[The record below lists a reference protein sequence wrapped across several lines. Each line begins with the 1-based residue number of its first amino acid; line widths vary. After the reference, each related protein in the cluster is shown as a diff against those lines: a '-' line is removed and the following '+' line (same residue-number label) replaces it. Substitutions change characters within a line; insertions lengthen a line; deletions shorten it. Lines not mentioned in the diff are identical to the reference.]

1 MGGPLSCTRPPPGET
16 DRKPPAMT
24 PSSPP
29 QASSAAADEF
39 VIQLALEH
47 RLLHPAQV
55 DAARALAA
63 GHADSATASP
73 RVLDLLVQQAVIT
86 SRQVAELLATEFDMQ
101 MAPDLANARIAGDTL
116 ELVPRAVAAKHRL
129 IPLGR
134 EGHKL
139 KVAIAD
145 PLDTDGI
152 DALGYV
158 VKMPIETVVAT
169 PEDITSA
176 IDRFYG
182 KDANS
187 IDDLLNDLS
196 VTNAGGDSAA
206 VTTEPGAAADTS
218 NTDADAPIIKL
229 VHGIILE
236 AIQRRASDIHIE
248 PLEKRFRVR
257 YRIDGVLIEVENPP
271 KRLQLSIISRLKIMA
286 NISIAE
292 KRIPQDG
299 RIQIAVGGKQLD
311 LRVSSLPTAH
321 GESIVM
327 RILDKEGL
335 TLGLP
340 ELGFLTDDAATFEKL
355 IQLPDGILLVTGPT
369 GSGKTTTLYGCLHFI
384 NKPDRK
390 IITVEDPVEYQL
402 NGINQVPVRHDVGM
416 TFASALRAML
426 RQAPNIVMVG
436 EIRDLET
443 AEIAINA
450 SLTGHMVFS
459 TLHTN
464 DAPGAVTRLIDIG
477 VKPFLVS
484 TSLRAVMAQR
494 LVRKICRHCKRP
506 YVPDSKELR
515 SLNINPAQAG
525 NATFAKGDGC
535 ADCNATGYRG
545 RMGIFE
551 IFVVNDE
558 IQKMI
563 YEHVGTAKLRE
574 KARSLGMRTM
584 REDGARKVTSGLTTI
599 EEVVSIT
606 VGDAS

>member
-1 MGGPLSCTRPPPGET
+1 MSNPSSAST
-16 DRKPPAMT
+16 PPA
-24 PSSPP
+24 
-29 QASSAAADEF
+29 ASAADDF
-39 VIQLALEH
+39 VIQLALD
-47 RLLHPAQV
+47 RGLLTTAQV
-55 DAARALAA
+55 GAARTIVA
-63 GHADSATASP
+63 GHTDLTVPTP
-73 RVLDLLVQQAVIT
+73 RLHEVLVQQGALNARNI
-86 SRQVAELLATEFDMQ
+86 AELLAAEFGMQ
-101 MAPDLANARIAGDTL
+101 MAPDLANLRVTGDTL
-116 ELVPRAVAAKHRL
+116 EVVPRAVAARYGL
-129 IPLGR
+129 LPLSR
-134 EGHKL
+134 DGHTL
-139 KVAIAD
+139 RVAIAD

-152 DALGYV
+152 DALGYIT
-158 VKMPIETVVAT
+158 KLAIEPVVAT
-169 PEDITSA
+169 AAEITDA

-196 VTNAGGDSAA
+196 VTGNDANAA
-206 VTTEPGAAADTS
+206 VTTEANVAAAATDS
-218 NTDADAPIIKL
+218 DADAPIIKL
-229 VHGIILE
+229 VHQIILE
-236 AIQRRASDIHIE
+236 AIHRRASDIHIE

-257 YRIDGVLIEVENPP
+257 YRIDGVLLEVENPP

-299 RIQIAVGGKQLD
+299 RIQIGVGGKQLD

-340 ELGFLTDDAATFEKL
+340 ELGFLSDDAATFERL
-355 IQLPDGILLVTGPT
+355 ISLPDGILLVTGPT

-416 TFASALRAML
+416 TFARALRAML

-464 DAPGAVTRLIDIG
+464 DAPSAVTRLIDIG

-484 TSLRAVMAQR
+484 TSLRATMAQR
-494 LVRKICRHCKRP
+494 LVRKICAKCKRP
-506 YVPDSKELR
+506 YTPDAKELR
-515 SLNINPAQAG
+515 ALNITAGQAAT
-525 NATFAKGDGC
+525 ATFAKGDGC

-545 RMGIFE
+545 RNGIFE
-551 IFVVNDE
+551 IFVVNEE

-563 YEHVGTAKLRE
+563 YEHVGSARLRE
-574 KARSLGMRTM
+574 RARALGMRTM
-584 REDGARKVTSGLTTI
+584 REDGLRKVMAGLTTI
-599 EEVVSIT
+599 DEVVSIT
-606 VGDAS
+606 VGDIN

>member
-1 MGGPLSCTRPPPGET
+1 M
-16 DRKPPAMT
+16 
-24 PSSPP
+24 
-29 QASSAAADEF
+29 
-39 VIQLALEH
+39 VQLAIDRG
-47 RLLHPAQV
+47 RLSESQV
-55 DAARALAA
+55 AAARAVVA
-63 GHADSATASP
+63 GHTDLSVPAP
-73 RVLDLLVQQAVIT
+73 RVLDVLAQQGVLSNRAM
-86 SRQVAELLATEFDMQ
+86 AELLAAEFGMA
-101 MAPDLANARIAGDTL
+101 MAPDLATVRVTGDTL
-116 ELVPRAVAAKHRL
+116 ELVPRALAARYGL
-129 IPLGR
+129 LPLAR
-134 EGHKL
+134 EGNTL
-139 KVAIAD
+139 RVAIAD

-152 DALGYV
+152 DALGYIS
-158 VKMPIETVVAT
+158 KLTIEPVVAT
-169 PEDITSA
+169 AREISDG

-196 VTNAGGDSAA
+196 VSGNDATAA
-206 VTTEPGAAADTS
+206 VTTEANAAGTAS
-218 NTDADAPIIKL
+218 NTDADAPIVKL
-229 VHGIILE
+229 VHQIILE

-257 YRIDGVLIEVENPP
+257 YRIDGVLLEVENPP
-271 KRLQLSIISRLKIMA
+271 KRLQLAIISRLKIMA

-299 RIQIAVGGKQLD
+299 RIQINANGKQLD

-340 ELGFLTDDAATFEKL
+340 ELGFFSDDAATFEKL
-355 IQLPDGILLVTGPT
+355 ISLPDGILLVTGPT

-416 TFASALRAML
+416 TFAAALRAML

-464 DAPGAVTRLIDIG
+464 DAPSAVTRLIDIG

-484 TSLRAVMAQR
+484 TSLRATMAQR
-494 LVRKICRHCKRP
+494 LVRKICAKCKRP
-506 YVPDSKELR
+506 YIPDAKELR
-515 SLNINPAQAG
+515 ALNITASQAAT
-525 NATFAKGDGC
+525 ATFAKGEGC
-535 ADCNATGYRG
+535 GDCNSTGYRG
-545 RMGIFE
+545 RNGIFE
-551 IFVVNDE
+551 IFVVNEE

-563 YEHVGTAKLRE
+563 YEHVGSARLRE
-574 KARSLGMRTM
+574 KARALGMRTM
-584 REDGARKVTSGLTTI
+584 REDGLRKVMAGMTTI
-599 EEVVSIT
+599 DEVVSIT
-606 VGDAS
+606 VGDAN

>member
-1 MGGPLSCTRPPPGET
+1 VT
-16 DRKPPAMT
+16 PPAAT
-24 PSSPP
+24 
-29 QASSAAADEF
+29 AFTAAADEF
-39 VIQLALEH
+39 VIQLAQE
-47 RLLHPAQV
+47 RGLLRAAQL
-55 DAARALAA
+55 DAARALLPVEPGAA
-63 GHADSATASP
+63 GAP
-73 RVLDLLVQQAVIT
+73 RLLDVLIQQGALS
-86 SRQVAELLATEFDMQ
+86 SRRVAELLANEFGMA
-101 MAPDLANARIAGDTL
+101 MAPDLTGLRIAGDTL

-129 IPLGR
+129 LPLGR
-134 EGHKL
+134 EGNRL
-139 KVAIAD
+139 KVAISD

-152 DALGYV
+152 DALGYL
-158 VKMPIETVVAT
+158 VKMPLETVVAT
-169 PEDITSA
+169 PEEIASA

-182 KDANS
+182 KDAAS

-196 VTNAGGDSAA
+196 SKDAADETEA
-206 VTTEPGAAADTS
+206 VTAETGGAPDPATTE
-218 NTDADAPIIKL
+218 ADAPIIKL
-229 VHGIILE
+229 VHQMILE
-236 AIQRRASDIHIE
+236 AIQRRASDIHVE
-248 PLEKRFRVR
+248 PLEKRLRVR
-257 YRIDGVLIEVENPP
+257 YRVDGVLIEVENPA
-271 KRLQLSIISRLKIMA
+271 KRLQLSIISRLKIMS

-292 KRIPQDG
+292 KRVPQDG

-311 LRVSSLPTAH
+311 LRVSSLPTVH

-340 ELGFLTDDAATFEKL
+340 ELGFFSDDAATFERL
-355 IQLPDGILLVTGPT
+355 ISLPDGILLVTGPT

-494 LVRKICRHCKRP
+494 LVRKICRQCKKP
-506 YVPDSKELR
+506 ILPTSSELR
-515 SLNINPAQAG
+515 ALNITAAQAEG
-525 NATFAKGDGC
+525 ATFAKGEGC
-535 ADCNATGYRG
+535 GNCNSTGYRG

-551 IFVVNDE
+551 IFVINEE

-563 YEHVGTAKLRE
+563 YEGEGTSKLRD
-574 KARSLGMRTM
+574 KARTLGMRTM
-584 REDGARKVTSGLTTI
+584 REDGARKVTAGLTTI

-606 VGDAS
+606 VGDSS

>member
-1 MGGPLSCTRPPPGET
+1 
-16 DRKPPAMT
+16 MT
-24 PSSPP
+24 PASPLP
-29 QASSAAADEF
+29 SLTAAADEF
-39 VIQLALEH
+39 VIQLALD
-47 RLLHPAQV
+47 RGLLQAAQI
-55 DAARALAA
+55 DAARAL
-63 GHADSATASP
+63 GGGQADSTRPAP
-73 RVLDLLVQQAVIT
+73 RLLDVLIQQGVLN
-86 SRQVAELLATEFDMQ
+86 SRKVAELLAAEFGMP
-101 MAPDLANARIAGDTL
+101 MAPDLTNVRITGDTL
-116 ELVPRAVAAKHRL
+116 ELVPRAVAARHRL
-129 IPLGR
+129 LPLGR
-134 EGHKL
+134 EGNKL
-139 KVAIAD
+139 RVAIAD

-152 DALGYV
+152 DALGYL
-158 VKMPIETVVAT
+158 VKMPLETMVAT
-169 PEDITSA
+169 AEEITAA

-196 VTNAGGDSAA
+196 GKDAGDETAA
-206 VTTEPGAAADTS
+206 VTTEPGAEVGAPNS
-218 NTDADAPIIKL
+218 DADAPIIKL
-229 VHGIILE
+229 VHQMILE
-236 AIQRRASDIHIE
+236 AIQRRASDIHVE

-299 RIQIAVGGKQLD
+299 RIQIGVGGKQLD
-311 LRVSSLPTAH
+311 LRVSSLPTVH

-340 ELGFLTDDAATFEKL
+340 ELGFFADDAATFEKL
-355 IQLPDGILLVTGPT
+355 ISLPDGILLVTGPT

-494 LVRKICRHCKRP
+494 LVRKICRFCKRP
-506 YVPDSKELR
+506 CTPDPKELR
-515 SLNINPAQAG
+515 SLNINPSQAAS
-525 NATFAKGDGC
+525 ATFARGDGC
-535 ADCNATGYRG
+535 GQCNSTGYRG

-551 IFVVNDE
+551 IFVINDE
-558 IQKMI
+558 VQKMI
-563 YEHVGTAKLRE
+563 YEGVGTARLRD

-584 REDGARKVTSGLTTI
+584 REDGARKVTGGMTTI

>member
-1 MGGPLSCTRPPPGET
+1 M
-16 DRKPPAMT
+16 
-24 PSSPP
+24 SS
-29 QASSAAADEF
+29 SSAPTPPSASATDDF
-39 VIQLALEH
+39 VIQLALD
-47 RLLHPAQV
+47 RGLLRSAQV
-55 DAARALAA
+55 EAARAIIA
-63 GHADSATASP
+63 GHTDLTIATP
-73 RVLDLLVQQAVIT
+73 RLIDLLIQQGSLNAR
-86 SRQVAELLATEFDMQ
+86 SVAELLAGEFGMH
-101 MAPDLANARIAGDTL
+101 MAPDLANIRITGDTL
-116 ELVPRAVAAKHRL
+116 ELIPRPIAARYRL
-129 IPLGR
+129 LPLTR
-134 EGHKL
+134 DGHTL
-139 KVAIAD
+139 RVAIAD
-145 PLDTDGI
+145 PLDTEGLDQ
-152 DALGYV
+152 LGYML
-158 VKMPIETVVAT
+158 KFAIEPVVAT
-169 PEDITSA
+169 AAEITEA

-187 IDDLLNDLS
+187 IDDLLSNLS
-196 VTNAGGDSAA
+196 VTGNDATAA
-206 VTTEPGAAADTS
+206 VTTEANTAATASDS
-218 NTDADAPIIKL
+218 DADAPIIKL
-229 VHGIILE
+229 VHQIILE
-236 AIQRRASDIHIE
+236 AIHRRASDIHIE

-257 YRIDGVLIEVENPP
+257 YRIDGVLLEVENPP
-271 KRLQLSIISRLKIMA
+271 KRLQAAIISRLKIMS

-299 RIQIAVGGKQLD
+299 RIQIGVGGKQLD

-340 ELGFLTDDAATFEKL
+340 ELGFLSDDAATFEKL
-355 IQLPDGILLVTGPT
+355 ITLPDGILLVTGPT

-416 TFASALRAML
+416 TFAAALRAML

-464 DAPGAVTRLIDIG
+464 DAPSAVTRLIDIG

-484 TSLRAVMAQR
+484 TSLRATMAQR
-494 LVRKICRHCKRP
+494 LVRKICAKCKRP
-506 YVPDSKELR
+506 YMPDQKELR
-515 SLNINPAQAG
+515 ALNITAAQAAS
-525 NATFAKGDGC
+525 ATFAKGDGC

-545 RMGIFE
+545 RNGIFE
-551 IFVVNDE
+551 IFVVNEE

-563 YEHVGTAKLRE
+563 YEHAGSARLRE

-584 REDGARKVTSGLTTI
+584 REDGLRKVMAGLTTI
-599 EEVVSIT
+599 DEVVSIT
-606 VGDAS
+606 VGDVN

>member
-1 MGGPLSCTRPPPGET
+1 MNSSTVPS
-16 DRKPPAMT
+16 PA
-24 PSSPP
+24 
-29 QASSAAADEF
+29 ASAADDF
-39 VIQLALEH
+39 VLQLAVDRGVLQS
-47 RLLHPAQV
+47 AQV
-55 DAARALAA
+55 DAARAIAA
-63 GHADSATASP
+63 GHAESAKPAP
-73 RVLDLLVQQAVIT
+73 HVLDVLAQQGAIS
-86 SRQVAELLATEFDMQ
+86 SRQVAELLATEFGMP
-101 MAPDLANARIAGDTL
+101 MAPDLSNIRVTGDAL
-116 ELVPRAVAAKHRL
+116 ELIPRALAAKHQVVPLSRESGKLRL
-129 IPLGR
+129 
-134 EGHKL
+134 
-139 KVAIAD
+139 AIAD
-145 PLDTDGI
+145 PLDTDGL
-152 DALGYV
+152 DALGYT
-158 VKMPIETVVAT
+158 VKMPLEPVVAT
-169 PEDITSA
+169 PEEITAA

-187 IDDLLNDLS
+187 IDELLNDLS
-196 VTNAGGDSAA
+196 GTGADASA
-206 VTTEPGAAADTS
+206 VTTEANAAADVS
-218 NTDADAPIIKL
+218 NTEADAPIIKL
-229 VHGIILE
+229 VHQIILE

-257 YRIDGVLIEVENPP
+257 YRIDGVLLEVENPP

-299 RIQIAVGGKQLD
+299 RIQIGMNGKQLD

-335 TLGLP
+335 QLGLP
-340 ELGFLTDDAATFEKL
+340 ELGFLSDDAATFEKL
-355 IQLPDGILLVTGPT
+355 ITLPDGILLVTGPT

-426 RQAPNIVMVG
+426 RQAPNIIMVG

-484 TSLRAVMAQR
+484 TSLRAIMAQR
-494 LVRKICRHCKRP
+494 LVRKICLKCKRS
-506 YVPDSKELR
+506 YTPDARELR
-515 SLNINPAQAG
+515 ALNINPAQAAH
-525 NATFAKGDGC
+525 ATFAKGDGC
-535 ADCNATGYRG
+535 ADCNSTGYRA

-551 IFVVNDE
+551 IFVVNE
-558 IQKMI
+558 EVQRMI
-563 YEHVGTAKLRE
+563 YENVGTAKLRE

-584 REDGARKVTSGLTTI
+584 REDGARKVTAGLTTI

>member
-1 MGGPLSCTRPPPGET
+1 MITPPST
-16 DRKPPAMT
+16 T
-24 PSSPP
+24 
-29 QASSAAADEF
+29 AADDF
-39 VIQLALEH
+39 VIQLALDH
-47 RLLHPAQV
+47 GLLHAAQV
-55 DAARALAA
+55 DAARALVRSHA
-63 GHADSATASP
+63 GEGTPP
-73 RVLDLLVQQAVIT
+73 RLLEVL
-86 SRQVAELLATEFDMQ
+86 SRQGAINPRRVAELLAREFGMP
-101 MAPDLANARIAGDTL
+101 MAPDLTNLRIAADIL
-116 ELVPRAVAAKHRL
+116 ELVPRALAVKHRL
-129 IPLGR
+129 LPLAR
-134 EGHKL
+134 EGGRL
-139 KVAIAD
+139 RVAIAD
-145 PLDTDGI
+145 PLDTDGL
-152 DALGYV
+152 DALGYLL
-158 VKMPIETVVAT
+158 KMPVEPVVTTA
-169 PEDITSA
+169 EDITSG
-176 IDRFYG
+176 IDRYYG

-187 IDDLLNDLS
+187 IDELLNDLS
-196 VTNAGGDSAA
+196 STEEEVEAEAVGAEGEAA
-206 VTTEPGAAADTS
+206 PAAS
-218 NTDADAPIIKL
+218 GESDAPIIKL
-229 VHGIILE
+229 VHQIILD

-257 YRIDGVLIEVENPP
+257 YRVDGVLIEVENPP
-271 KRLQLSIISRLKIMA
+271 KRLQLSIISRLKIMS

-299 RIQIAVGGKQLD
+299 RIQISTAGKQLD

-340 ELGFLTDDAATFEKL
+340 ELGFLSDDAATFERL
-355 IQLPDGILLVTGPT
+355 ISMPDGILLVTGPT

-477 VKPFLVS
+477 VKPFMVS
-484 TSLRAVMAQR
+484 TSLRAIMAQR

-506 YVPDSKELR
+506 YTPTENELR
-515 SLNINPAQAG
+515 SLNLNASQASH
-525 NATFAKGDGC
+525 ATFAKGEGC

-551 IFVVNDE
+551 IFLVNDE

-563 YEHVGTAKLRE
+563 YENVGTSRLRE
-574 KARSLGMRTM
+574 KARAQGMRTM

-599 EEVVSIT
+599 DEVVSIT
-606 VGDAS
+606 VGDSV

>member
-1 MGGPLSCTRPPPGET
+1 MQPSAPLPPST
-16 DRKPPAMT
+16 
-24 PSSPP
+24 
-29 QASSAAADEF
+29 AADDY
-39 VIQLALEH
+39 VVQLAID
-47 RLLHPAQV
+47 RGLLHPAQI
-55 DAARALAA
+55 DAARALVAA
-63 GHADSATASP
+63 HASP
-73 RVLDLLVQQAVIT
+73 DKPAPRLLDTLYKQGILSA
-86 SRQVAELLATEFDMQ
+86 RRVAELLAGEFGMQ
-101 MAPDLANARIAGDTL
+101 MAPDLTNLRIGNDTL
-116 ELVPRAVAAKHRL
+116 ELVPRAVAAKYKLLPIARETGKLRL
-129 IPLGR
+129 
-134 EGHKL
+134 
-139 KVAIAD
+139 AICD

-152 DALGYV
+152 DALSYI
-158 VKMPIETVVAT
+158 VKMPIETVMGTA
-169 PEDITSA
+169 EEITSA

-187 IDDLLNDLS
+187 IDELLNDLS
-196 VTNAGGDSAA
+196 ASDGEDATAAVEASAA
-206 VTTEPGAAADTS
+206 AEGARPDTE
-218 NTDADAPIIKL
+218 ADAPIIKL
-229 VHGIILE
+229 VHQIIIE

-299 RIQIAVGGKQLD
+299 RIQIQAGGKQLD

-340 ELGFLTDDAATFEKL
+340 ELGFLSDDAATFERL
-355 IQLPDGILLVTGPT
+355 ITLPDGILLVTGPT

-506 YVPDSKELR
+506 YPADANEIR
-515 SLNINPAQAG
+515 SLNINPAQAAQ
-525 NATFAKGDGC
+525 ATFMKGDGC
-535 ADCNATGYRG
+535 ADCNATGFRG

-551 IFVVNDE
+551 ILVVNE
-558 IQKMI
+558 ELQKMI
-563 YEHVGTAKLRE
+563 YENVGTARIRD

-584 REDGARKVTSGLTTI
+584 REDGARKVISGLTTI

-606 VGDAS
+606 VGDAI

>member
-1 MGGPLSCTRPPPGET
+1 MF
-16 DRKPPAMT
+16 
-24 PSSPP
+24 
-29 QASSAAADEF
+29 AADEF
-39 VIQLALEH
+39 VIQLALD
-47 RLLHPAQV
+47 RGLLPPAQV
-55 DAARALAA
+55 EAARAIVASHTDLTKPAPRLLDVLVGQGA
-63 GHADSATASP
+63 LDS
-73 RVLDLLVQQAVIT
+73 R
-86 SRQVAELLATEFDMQ
+86 RVAELLAAEFSMP
-101 MAPDLANARIAGDTL
+101 MAPDLANVRITGDTL
-116 ELVPRAVAAKHRL
+116 ELVPRAVAARHRVL
-129 IPLGR
+129 PLAR
-134 EGHKL
+134 EGGKL
-139 KVAIAD
+139 RVAIAD

-152 DALGYV
+152 DALGYLL
-158 VKMPIETVVAT
+158 KMPIEPMVAT
-169 PEDITSA
+169 AEEISSG

-187 IDDLLNDLS
+187 IDDLLNELS
-196 VTNAGGDSAA
+196 VTGGSGAENAVKTEASAA
-206 VTTEPGAAADTS
+206 VDPI

-229 VHGIILE
+229 VHQIILE
-236 AIQRRASDIHIE
+236 AIHRRASDIHME

-257 YRIDGVLIEVENPP
+257 YRIDGVLLEVENPP

-299 RIQIAVGGKQLD
+299 RIQIGVGGKQLD

-340 ELGFLTDDAATFEKL
+340 ELGFLSDDAATFEKL
-355 IQLPDGILLVTGPT
+355 ITLPDGILLVTGPT

-402 NGINQVPVRHDVGM
+402 NGINQVPVRQDVGL
-416 TFASALRAML
+416 TFAAALRAML
-426 RQAPNIVMVG
+426 RQAPNVVMIG

-494 LVRKICRHCKRP
+494 LVRKICPKCIRSHRP
-506 YVPDSKELR
+506 DAKELR
-515 SLNINPAQAG
+515 ALNINPAQATH
-525 NATFAKGDGC
+525 ATFAKGDGC

-558 IQKMI
+558 VQRMI

-584 REDGARKVTSGLTTI
+584 REDGARKVTAGLTTI

>member
-1 MGGPLSCTRPPPGET
+1 MPPPFS
-16 DRKPPAMT
+16 A
-24 PSSPP
+24 
-29 QASSAAADEF
+29 SAADDF
-39 VIQLALEH
+39 VIQLAVD
-47 RLLHPAQV
+47 RGLLGIAQL
-55 DAARALAA
+55 DAARAIVA
-63 GHADSATASP
+63 GHTDLSLPAPKLLDVLVGQGGLSA
-73 RVLDLLVQQAVIT
+73 R
-86 SRQVAELLATEFDMQ
+86 RVAELLAAEFGMQ
-101 MAPDLANARIAGDTL
+101 MAPDLANIRVTGDTL
-116 ELVPRAVAAKHRL
+116 ELVPRAVAARHHL
-129 IPLGR
+129 LPLSR
-134 EGHKL
+134 DRHIL
-139 KVAIAD
+139 RVAIAD

-152 DALGYV
+152 DALGHML
-158 VKMPIETVVAT
+158 KLSIEPLVAT
-169 PEDITSA
+169 AEEITAA

-187 IDDLLNDLS
+187 IDELLSDLS
-196 VTNAGGDSAA
+196 VSGAGGDASA
-206 VTTEPGAAADTS
+206 VTTEASSVGNTTD
-218 NTDADAPIIKL
+218 TDADAPIIKL
-229 VHGIILE
+229 VHQIVLE
-236 AIQRRASDIHIE
+236 AIHRRASDIHLE

-257 YRIDGVLIEVENPP
+257 YRIDGVLLEVENPP

-299 RIQIAVGGKQLD
+299 RIQIAINGKQLD

-340 ELGFLTDDAATFEKL
+340 ELGFLSDDAATFERL
-355 IQLPDGILLVTGPT
+355 ISLPDGILLVTGPT
-369 GSGKTTTLYGCLHFI
+369 GSGKTTTLYGCLHYI

-402 NGINQVPVRHDVGM
+402 NGINQVPVRADVGM

-426 RQAPNIVMVG
+426 RQAPNIVMIG

-464 DAPGAVTRLIDIG
+464 DAPSAVSRLIDIG

-484 TSLRAVMAQR
+484 TSLRATMAQR
-494 LVRKICRHCKRP
+494 LVRKICAKCKRP
-506 YVPDSKELR
+506 MTPTQQELR
-515 SLNINPAQAG
+515 ALNINPAQAAT
-525 NATFAKGDGC
+525 ATFARGDGC
-535 ADCNATGYRG
+535 SECNATGYSG
-545 RMGIFE
+545 RIGIFE

-558 IQKMI
+558 IQRMI
-563 YEHVGTAKLRE
+563 YEHVGTAKLRD
-574 KARSLGMRTM
+574 KARALGMRTM
-584 REDGARKVTSGLTTI
+584 REDGARKVTAGLTTI

>member
-1 MGGPLSCTRPPPGET
+1 
-16 DRKPPAMT
+16 MT
-24 PSSPP
+24 PNP
-29 QASSAAADEF
+29 ATTAADDF

-47 RLLHPAQV
+47 GLLHEAQV
-55 DAARALAA
+55 DAARALVR
-63 GHADSATASP
+63 GHSNPDTPAP
-73 RVLDLLVQQAVIT
+73 RLIDVLAQQGVLDARKI
-86 SRQVAELLATEFDMQ
+86 AEVLAAEFGMP
-101 MAPDLANARIAGDTL
+101 MAPDLTNLRITGDTL
-116 ELVPRAVAAKHRL
+116 EIVPRAVAAKHRL
-129 IPLGR
+129 IPLAR
-134 EGHKL
+134 EGGKL
-139 KVAIAD
+139 RVAISD
-145 PLDTDGI
+145 PLDTDGL
-152 DALGYV
+152 DALAYML
-158 VKMPIETVVAT
+158 KMPIEPVVAT
-169 PEDITSA
+169 AEEISSA

-187 IDDLLNDLS
+187 IDELLNDLS
-196 VTNAGGDSAA
+196 VSEGHDAQA
-206 VTTEPGAAADTS
+206 VTTEASHAVDAIDA
-218 NTDADAPIIKL
+218 DADAPIIKL
-229 VHGIILE
+229 VHQVILE
-236 AIQRRASDIHIE
+236 AIQRRASDIHLE

-257 YRIDGVLIEVENPP
+257 YRIDGVLLEVENPP

-299 RIQIAVGGKQLD
+299 RIQIGMNGKQLD

-340 ELGFLTDDAATFEKL
+340 ELGFLSDDAATFEKL
-355 IQLPDGILLVTGPT
+355 ITLPDGILLVTGPT

-416 TFASALRAML
+416 TFAAALRAML

-464 DAPGAVTRLIDIG
+464 DAPGAVTRLIDMG

-494 LVRKICRHCKRP
+494 LTRKICKHCKRP
-506 YVPDSKELR
+506 ITPTPNELR
-515 SLNINPAQAG
+515 SLNINPAQAAH
-525 NATFAKGDGC
+525 ATFAKGDGC

-551 IFVVNDE
+551 IFVVNEE
-558 IQKMI
+558 IQRMI
-563 YEHVGTAKLRE
+563 YENVGTAKLRE
-574 KARSLGMRTM
+574 KARALGMRTM
-584 REDGARKVTSGLTTI
+584 REDGARKVTAGLTTI

>member
-1 MGGPLSCTRPPPGET
+1 
-16 DRKPPAMT
+16 MT
-24 PSSPP
+24 PSLP
-29 QASSAAADEF
+29 QSTFAAADEF
-39 VIQLALEH
+39 VIQLAID
-47 RLLHPAQV
+47 RGLLHPAQI
-55 DAARALAA
+55 DAARAM
-63 GHADSATASP
+63 SARQDDLTAPTP
-73 RVLDLLVQQAVIT
+73 RLLEVLVQQGVLS
-86 SRQVAELLATEFDMQ
+86 SRRVAEMLATEFGLQ
-101 MAPDLANARIAGDTL
+101 MAPDLTNARITGDTL

-129 IPLGR
+129 LPLGR
-134 EGHKL
+134 IGNTL
-139 KVAIAD
+139 RVAISD

-169 PEDITSA
+169 PEDIVSA

-196 VTNAGGDSAA
+196 VTGAAGENAA
-206 VTTEPGAAADTS
+206 VTTEPGAAVNAINS
-218 NTDADAPIIKL
+218 DADAPIIKL
-229 VHGIILE
+229 VHQIIFE

-299 RIQIAVGGKQLD
+299 RIQIGVGGKQLD

-340 ELGFLTDDAATFEKL
+340 ELGFLSDDASTFERL
-355 IQLPDGILLVTGPT
+355 ITLPDGILLVTGPT

-506 YVPDSKELR
+506 YLPDAKEVR
-515 SLNINPAQAG
+515 SLNINLAQAA

-551 IFVVNDE
+551 ILVVNE
-558 IQKMI
+558 ELQKMI
-563 YEHVGTAKLRE
+563 YENAGTARLRD
-574 KARSLGMRTM
+574 KGRSLGMRTM
-584 REDGARKVTSGLTTI
+584 REDGARKVTAGLTTI